1 VRTTLWRHH
10 LGGGCALALPAECLA
25 LEITESVLMHDLEVA
40 IVPLQ
45 ELKPLGVHL
54 AIDDFG
60 TGYSSATWPRA
71 TTSPGRSRRP
81 TWPAWPATSP
91 SPASPSPAS
100 PSPASATRP
109 EHAV

>member
-10 LGGGCALALPAECLA
+10 WAGAARSPSPAECLA

-40 IVPLQ
+40 IVRLQ

-100 PSPASATRP
+100 ATRP